1 MPDKPVW
8 YSRLDQVIAELE
20 ALPSPWVDSA
30 SLELVLSVGRRRAQQ
45 ILRPLVRDTIG
56 KSGLAKRDEVV
67 DHLRGVAAGNAAYY
81 EMRRRER
88 LRSILDQVRQA
99 ATQPRILVEASASIV
114 RQEFENLLVSSS
126 RLAGLWSK
134 ASKRPK
140 KPSKSSLRSLW
151 RWVMTL
157 MHSKKRSLQPLD
169 FSNLP
174 IYSSTHIFFCS
185 TSVLPA

>member
-1 MPDKPVW
+1 MPDKPAW
-8 YSRLDQVIAELE
+8 YSRLDEVIEELE

-114 RQEFENLLVSSS
+114 RQEFENLPSGVELSPGRIVVEGFQTAEEALQKL
-126 RLAGLWSK
+126 LALAMAVGNDPG
-134 ASKRPK
+134 AFEK
-140 KPSKSSLRSLW
+140 KIA
-151 RWVMTL
+151 
-157 MHSKKRSLQPLD
+157 
-169 FSNLP
+169 P
-174 IYSSTHIFFCS
+174 I
-185 TSVLPA
+185 P